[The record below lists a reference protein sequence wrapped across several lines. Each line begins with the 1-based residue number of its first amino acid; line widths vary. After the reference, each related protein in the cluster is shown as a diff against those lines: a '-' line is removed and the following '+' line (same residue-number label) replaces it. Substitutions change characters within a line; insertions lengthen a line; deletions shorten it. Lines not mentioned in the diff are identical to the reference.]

1 MLNVINSSKIN
12 NLNLFKN
19 FQGRRKKFKDNK
31 MFFKNLGHTRFDSKF
46 KDNSW
51 RSRTSGNLSAT
62 PGVFPLV
69 LVFLHFI

>member
-1 MLNVINSSKIN
+1 
-12 NLNLFKN
+12 
-19 FQGRRKKFKDNK
+19 